1 MVGFAEMVNMSLM
14 RGLPKVRGGR
24 PGSASLVPANT
35 SVLEHPGEPIS
46 PPNVPNKRPTE
57 ELTDQ
62 RKKSKVSSR
71 HRSHRG
77 GGDRDRS
84 ESRAAKGKEPAA
96 PTEGTPIARVRPRSM
111 KELFAVQLRKDVRD
125 YHAIRV
131 SERLECASDTHL
143 EINLAQLAPGE
154 QICLDGEAS
163 ATYVRATQIPRLVGD
178 MYTLPSKVLMARA
191 MKALVLVSQLADTQ
205 ELLADYEGQLRNLRT
220 QVRQIEDE
228 LLNLTW
234 AMDALR
240 VDLPKQAIKEY
251 KKSPGFEMGLVRIGR
266 VFLEYGYQLVLA
278 QLGARHP
285 GVKIEEDP
293 FTLLPEDADIPMTE
307 EEPFDDSPPPADG

>member
-1 MVGFAEMVNMSLM
+1 
-14 RGLPKVRGGR
+14 
-24 PGSASLVPANT
+24 
-35 SVLEHPGEPIS
+35 
-46 PPNVPNKRPTE
+46 
-57 ELTDQ
+57 Q
-62 RKKSKVSSR
+62 
-71 HRSHRG
+71 
-77 GGDRDRS
+77 
-84 ESRAAKGKEPAA
+84 
-96 PTEGTPIARVRPRSM
+96 
-111 KELFAVQLRKDVRD
+111 
-125 YHAIRV
+125 
-131 SERLECASDTHL
+131 LECASDAHL

-191 MKALVLVSQLADTQ
+191 TKALVLLEFLREEIQRLKDGCNPDAIVLTEQRAAEAQALADNLKAELEELVEAQGRFDDSQGQLADTR
-205 ELLADYEGQLRNLRT
+205 ELLTDSEGQLRNLRT

-266 VFLEYGYQLVLA
+266 VFLEYG
-278 QLGARHP
+278 
-285 GVKIEEDP
+285 
-293 FTLLPEDADIPMTE
+293 
-307 EEPFDDSPPPADG
+307 